1 MCHSWFT
8 TAKKKVNFIGDNEI
22 KKFNAVIS
30 VWTERADRH
39 WCGM

>member
-22 KKFNAVIS
+22 KKFNGVIS

-39 WCGM
+39 WCGI

>member
-8 TAKKKVNFIGDNEI
+8 TAKKKVNFIDDNEI
-22 KKFNAVIS
+22 QKFNAVIS

-39 WCGM
+39 WCGT